1 MHAFFFIF
9 FHYDLSQGIDYSSL
23 CYTLGSCCLSVL
35 HIIYVCFCSS
45 QSSNPLLPSPSPWQP
60 QRSFFYH
67 CFVIVAINQVS
78 IYICVYFWSFYF
90 VPLVYVPMVAPIP
103 ICLYY
108 YNYVRNLEKK
118 NSVGNLPVLLF
129 L

>member
-1 MHAFFFIF
+1 
-9 FHYDLSQGIDYSSL
+9 
-23 CYTLGSCCLSVL
+23 
-35 HIIYVCFCSS
+35 
-45 QSSNPLLPSPSPWQP
+45 
-60 QRSFFYH
+60 
-67 CFVIVAINQVS
+67 
-78 IYICVYFWSFYF
+78 
-90 VPLVYVPMVAPIP
+90 MVAPIP